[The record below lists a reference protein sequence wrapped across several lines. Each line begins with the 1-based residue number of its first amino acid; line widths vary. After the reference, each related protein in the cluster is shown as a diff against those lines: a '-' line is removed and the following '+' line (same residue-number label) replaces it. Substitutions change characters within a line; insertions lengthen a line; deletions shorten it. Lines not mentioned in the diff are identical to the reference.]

1 MNTLAPD
8 TFDVSVAR
16 IDKAK
21 AKLDV
26 QELDFF
32 YGKTHALKGVSMP
45 IAEKAITALIGP
57 SGCGKSTLLRT
68 MNRMYALYPG
78 QRATGKILLDGEDIL
93 APRVNLS
100 MLRARIGMV
109 FQKPTPFPM
118 SIYDNVAFGVRLY
131 ENLGK
136 ADMDARVEDSLRRAA
151 LWDEVKDKLPAS
163 GLGLSGGQQQRLCV
177 ARCIAVKPGDPA
189 ARRAHLG
196 ARPDLQRQT
205 GGDRH
210 PAEGRLHDRH
220 RDPQSRPGRPRLQL
234 HGLHVPGRAG
244 RVRPHRRDVHQAG
257 DQARQRLHHRPL
269 RLGGATLSS
278 EHTIRAYDEELEALT
293 AELSRMG
300 GLAEAEVAKSVR
312 AISRRDVALAQ
323 SVITRDARLDE
334 IEADI
339 ERRAI
344 RLIALRQPVAD
355 DLRRTVAAL
364 KISMNLERCG
374 DLAKNIAKRALVIAE
389 SDPITPLTRSIE
401 RMGELVTSRL
411 KDVLDA
417 LAARD
422 VDRARAVWQRD
433 QEVDEHYDAIFREL
447 LTYMMGDP
455 RTIASCAHLL
465 FVAKNLE
472 RIGDH
477 ATNIAEII
485 TYEITGEQMTDQR
498 PKLDAPPPPARR

>member
-1 MNTLAPD
+1 M
-8 TFDVSVAR
+8 
-16 IDKAK
+16 
-21 AKLDV
+21 
-26 QELDFF
+26 
-32 YGKTHALKGVSMP
+32 
-45 IAEKAITALIGP
+45 
-57 SGCGKSTLLRT
+57 
-68 MNRMYALYPG
+68 
-78 QRATGKILLDGEDIL
+78 
-93 APRVNLS
+93 
-100 MLRARIGMV
+100 
-109 FQKPTPFPM
+109 
-118 SIYDNVAFGVRLY
+118 
-131 ENLGK
+131 
-136 ADMDARVEDSLRRAA
+136 
-151 LWDEVKDKLPAS
+151 
-163 GLGLSGGQQQRLCV
+163 
-177 ARCIAVKPGDPA
+177 
-189 ARRAHLG
+189 
-196 ARPDLQRQT
+196 
-205 GGDRH
+205 
-210 PAEGRLHDRH
+210 
-220 RDPQSRPGRPRLQL
+220 
-234 HGLHVPGRAG
+234 
-244 RVRPHRRDVHQAG
+244 
-257 DQARQRLHHRPL
+257 
-269 RLGGATLSS
+269 SS

-300 GLAEAEVAKSVR
+300 GLAEVEVAESIR

-401 RMGELVTSRL
+401 RMGELVAARL

-417 LAARD
+417 FAARD

-485 TYEITGEQMTDQR
+485 TYEITGEHMTDQR
-498 PKLDAPPPPARR
+498 PKLDPLER